1 MPNLL
6 TIRNITLELG
16 TESSG
21 ATWTYSPLCAG
32 IDNLAEALNE
42 TVQQYFFLC
51 QGGFATNHVTGM
63 APALTIT
70 GRRIVGDAAQD
81 YIFSKK
87 YSLDTD
93 RESSLKLSWQDGA
106 GATQNITVPVVLCNI
121 QEWSGATNDDSAISV
136 ELRFN
141 GAPTLGTAS

>member
-51 QGGFATNHVTGM
+51 QDGFATNHVTGM

-87 YSLDTD
+87 YLLDAD
-93 RESSLKLSWQDGA
+93 RDRYLKLSWQDGE

-141 GAPTLGTAS
+141 GAPTLGS

>member
-16 TESSG
+16 TENSG
-21 ATWTYSPLCAG
+21 ETWTYSPLCAG

-51 QGGFATNHVTGM
+51 QDGFATNHVTGM

-70 GRRIVGDAAQD
+70 GRRIIGDAAQD

-87 YSLDTD
+87 YFLDAD
-93 RESSLKLSWQDGA
+93 RESSLKLSWQ
-106 GATQNITVPVVLCNI
+106 GATADIQNITVPVVLCNI

>member
-51 QGGFATNHVTGM
+51 QDGFATNHVTGM

-87 YSLDTD
+87 YLLDAD
-93 RESSLKLSWQDGA
+93 RESSLKLSWQDGE

-141 GAPTLGTAS
+141 GAPTLGS